1 MPSRPR
7 SPCKDGLKTLPK
19 YKTLARGLRKG
30 SKERLTRYRYQQ
42 PPGSSSGLC
51 RVVDDQAP
59 GRTQCY
65 APTEH
70 SARRKTCNLLVDPAH
85 PRIPDLEPSLYLY
98 GGPRFQEEEDLVC
111 KKLNFETFEE
121 ESINTGTSMPPPY
134 SVAVLGPFVDLR
146 TRRLQVRC
154 IDMQAFEE
162 PSQFATSLNSFG
174 QCFLHLDPGGVPEAS
189 IPVPTSTMLQA
200 FVRDLKV
207 AVDGADRVPVPS
219 FFPRLIGVVEGHI
232 RNLQKKEVSREGLDR
247 MCQQHPDFQK
257 KVRLILRLFWEVALY
272 SRRWGGPECKPP
284 IDRLP
289 DPVGR
294 ASNPLSPKLVNKYVI
309 STLQG
314 VRLVTTGNIP
324 ADLVDGYGMLT
335 GMQQALGQS
344 IRMIFDSLSD
354 QEKTTLRR
362 ALAPGTKCY
371 YIDGSGWWTTFEE
384 LNSTDPPRNGN
395 PRGFQIDIFAMYFG
409 TPRVAASGHEVQH
422 PLDLVAT
429 SSVFGTN
436 GYCVQLAASMLGRSV
451 LTTLPYVYKTR
462 PTWAATD
469 GLWQGLHT

>member
-1 MPSRPR
+1 MPPRPR
-7 SPCKDGLKTLPK
+7 SPCKDALKTLPK

-30 SKERLTRYRYQQ
+30 SKERLARYRYQQ
-42 PPGSSSGLC
+42 PPGGSSGLC

-98 GGPRFQEEEDLVC
+98 GAPRFRDDEDLVC
-111 KKLNFETFEE
+111 KKLNFDTFQE
-121 ESINTGTSMPPPY
+121 ESIDTGTSRPPPY
-134 SVAVLGPFVDLR
+134 SVAVMGPFVDPL
-146 TRRLQVRC
+146 TQRLQMRC

-174 QCFLHLDPGGVPEAS
+174 QCFLHLGPGGVPEPS
-189 IPVPTSTMLQA
+189 TPVPTPEMLQA

-207 AVDGADRVPVPS
+207 ALGRRDVVPVPS
-219 FFPRLIGVVEGHI
+219 YFPRLVLVVEDHI
-232 RNLQKKEVSREGLDR
+232 KNLQQKERLREGLDATCR
-247 MCQQHPDFQK
+247 AYPEVQK

-272 SRRWGGPECKPP
+272 SRRWGGPDCKLP

-289 DPVGR
+289 EPVGR
-294 ASNPLSPKLVNKYVI
+294 ASNPLSPKLVDKYAI

-314 VRLVTTGNIP
+314 VRLVNTGNVP

-344 IRMIFDSLSD
+344 IRMIFDALSGS
-354 QEKTTLRR
+354 ERGVLRT
-362 ALAPGTKCY
+362 ALFPGTKFY
-371 YIDGSGWWTTFEE
+371 FVDGSGWWTTSEE
-384 LNSTDPPRNGN
+384 LNTTDPPRNGN
-395 PRGFQIDIFAMYFG
+395 SPGLMLDLFVIYFG
-409 TPRVAASGHEVQH
+409 TPNLPNPRG
-422 PLDLVAT
+422 LVAT

-451 LTTLPYVYKTR
+451 LTALPYVYKTR